1 MFCLLER
8 RPFTKTMSGKNGF
21 RKNIYI
27 YISMWNTCRHAYICA
42 FVSLSRARA
51 RAFSK
56 RRAREVSSPSR
67 IAHYFLS
74 RSTHNTTP
82 TSSRFFLF
90 SLPSFLER
98 TESYNRTE
106 KRCSTIIT
114 TVPQRLQLYVP
125 SLHTYIFIANAR
137 HSCRASSSSTTTT
150 TTGRRGGVSFDAS
163 LVPGASSPSRRV
175 LLNHHHRSRRLQRRR
190 RMSFPMF
197 PRQLPNAHSPSSL
210 AASRFS
216 TTNLPRKRKGP

>member
-21 RKNIYI
+21 RKNVYIYI
-27 YISMWNTCRHAYICA
+27 YIDVEYVSSRAHLRVR
-42 FVSLSRARA
+42 FSLSLV

-56 RRAREVSSPSR
+56 RRAREASSPSR

-82 TSSRFFLF
+82 ISSRFFLF

-106 KRCSTIIT
+106 KRCSTIFIT
-114 TVPQRLQLYVP
+114 TVPQRLHTIASYIY
-125 SLHTYIFIANAR
+125 LHCKCPT
-137 HSCRASSSSTTTT
+137 
-150 TTGRRGGVSFDAS
+150 
-163 LVPGASSPSRRV
+163 LLMSRV
-175 LLNHHHRSRRLQRRR
+175 IIVVD
-190 RMSFPMF
+190 F
-197 PRQLPNAHSPSSL
+197 
-210 AASRFS
+210 
-216 TTNLPRKRKGP
+216 

>member
-1 MFCLLER
+1 MASER
-8 RPFTKTMSGKNGF
+8 
-21 RKNIYI
+21 IYI
-27 YISMWNTCRHAYICA
+27 YIYIDVEYVSSRA
-42 FVSLSRARA
+42 HLRVRFSLSLA

-56 RRAREVSSPSR
+56 RRAREASSPSR

-82 TSSRFFLF
+82 ISSRVFLF

-106 KRCSTIIT
+106 KRCSTIFIT
-114 TVPQRLQLYVP
+114 TVPQRLP
-125 SLHTYIFIANAR
+125 SLHTHIFIANAR
-137 HSCRASSSSTTTT
+137 HYSCRASSSSSTTTT
-150 TTGRRGGVSFDAS
+150 TGRRGIVSFDAS
-163 LVPGASSPSRRV
+163 LVPLGASSPSRRV
-175 LLNHHHRSRRLQRRR
+175 LLNHHHRSPPLQRRR
-190 RMSFPMF
+190 RIFPMF